1 MVVQGRRERG
11 GGRGQAGPP
20 APPPPPPPRRG
31 RQPPPPPPPP
41 RHFVE
46 QKFSFHAKSENIKL
60 LHVNNMWDFSLFI
73 EQDISDKK

>member
-11 GGRGQAGPP
+11 GEGAGGD
-20 APPPPPPPRRG
+20 AS
-31 RQPPPPPPPP
+31 PPPPPPPP